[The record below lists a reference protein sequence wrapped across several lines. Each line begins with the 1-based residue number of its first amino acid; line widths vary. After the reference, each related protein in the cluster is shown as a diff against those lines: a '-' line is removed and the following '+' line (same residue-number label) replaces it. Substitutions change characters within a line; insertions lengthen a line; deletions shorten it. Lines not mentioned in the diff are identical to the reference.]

1 MELGEVSPAR
11 PVIGNEDDVNTS
23 TVRRLVIVA
32 ALSAFALSATIVG
45 FTLEEQGKW
54 PFPEKIHSSRVVLD

>member
-1 MELGEVSPAR
+1 MEIGPDRPENGLTDDLPAT
-11 PVIGNEDDVNTS
+11 DSS

-32 ALSAFALSATIVG
+32 GACLLGLAAAWAG

-54 PFPEKIHSSRVVLD
+54 PFGDETPSARIVLD